1 MEATRV
7 RGACEI
13 SFAPGTQTNR
23 NFTQFADLF
32 TIFVPVTNRLTCPQP
47 CPARADIRADHT
59 VHSMLYSR
67 VSLDSRFKAGRCWV
81 EFQTVIGLEVH
92 TQVLTATKMFCS
104 CSSLASDVPNTNVCP
119 VCLGMPGV
127 LPTVNRLAVEKTV
140 MTGLALDCKIPRF
153 NRFDRKNYMYPD
165 LMKGY
170 QISQFELPMA
180 VEGHLDVESE
190 HGVSRIGITRVH
202 LEEDTARLVH
212 RADASGAY
220 SLVDVN
226 RGGVPL
232 MEIVSDPDIR
242 SPQEAR
248 AYLVTLR
255 RILRYIDASTG
266 NMEEGALRCDANV
279 SQRAVDG
286 SYIGPKVEIKNMNSF
301 RSVERALE
309 YEIERQRAEIL
320 AGNELVQETRGWIE
334 AQGVTV
340 SQRTKEYS
348 DDYRYFPEP
357 DLPPVELDEAW
368 VEEIRSRMSEL
379 PADRKN
385 RFKAEFGLSQTDAEA
400 LTDDINVANY
410 YEQAVAASG
419 GSHRDV
425 ASWVTGELFAIA
437 RTKGGFE
444 LVNVP
449 PEHLSEIVA
458 MVGSGE
464 INALTGKSVLL
475 KSSDTSVAPRQIVE
489 AEGLGQVSDATVID
503 AVVREVLAN
512 NAKAVEDYRSGKQA
526 AVGFLIG
533 QSMRQLKGQGNPDVV
548 RQALVRNLDES

>member
-1 MEATRV
+1 
-7 RGACEI
+7 
-13 SFAPGTQTNR
+13 
-23 NFTQFADLF
+23 
-32 TIFVPVTNRLTCPQP
+32 
-47 CPARADIRADHT
+47 
-59 VHSMLYSR
+59 
-67 VSLDSRFKAGRCWV
+67 V
-81 EFQTVIGLEVH
+81 EFKTVIGLEVH
-92 TQVLTATKMFCS
+92 TQVLTSTKMFCG
-104 CSSLASDVPNTNVCP
+104 CSAVASDVPNTNVCP

-127 LPTVNRLAVEKTV
+127 LPTVNRVAVEKTV
-140 MTGLALDCKIPRF
+140 MTGLALDCSIPRF

-180 VEGHLDVESE
+180 VKGHLDLEDE
-190 HGVSRIGITRVH
+190 NGTSRIGITRVH

-212 RADASGAY
+212 RTDAEGAY

-248 AYLVTLR
+248 AYLIALR

-266 NMEEGALRCDANV
+266 NMEEGAFRCDANV

-286 SYIGPKVEIKNMNSF
+286 SYVGPKVEIKNMNSF

-309 YEIERQRAEIL
+309 YEIQRQRTAIL
-320 AGNELVQETRGWIE
+320 AGEELVQETRGWVE
-334 AQGVTV
+334 AQGITV

-357 DLPPVELDEAW
+357 DLPPVELDKAW
-368 VEEIRSRMSEL
+368 VANIRSRMSEL
-379 PADRKN
+379 PAN
-385 RFKAEFGLSQTDAEA
+385 RMRRFTDEFGLSQSDAEA
-400 LTDDINVANY
+400 LTDDISVADY
-410 YEQAVAASG
+410 YEQAVAAAG

-437 RTKGGFE
+437 RNKGGFDM
-444 LVNVP
+444 VNVS
-449 PEHLSEIVA
+449 PEHLSEVVA

-475 KSSDTSVAPRQIVE
+475 KSSDTSVAPRKIVE
-489 AEGLGQVSDATVID
+489 TEGLVQVSDTGVID
-503 AVVREVLAN
+503 RVVAEVLEK
-512 NAKAVEDYRSGKQA
+512 NAKAVEDYKSGKQA

-533 QSMRQLKGQGNPDVV
+533 QVMRQLKGQGNPDVV
-548 RQALVRNLDES
+548 RQTLVRNLEEN